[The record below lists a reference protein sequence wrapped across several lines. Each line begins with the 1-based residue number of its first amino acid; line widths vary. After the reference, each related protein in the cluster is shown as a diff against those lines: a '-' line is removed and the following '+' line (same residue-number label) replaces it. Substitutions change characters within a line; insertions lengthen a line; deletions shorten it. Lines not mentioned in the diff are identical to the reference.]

1 MQSRFSNQRIVILLS
16 ESSCALQRT
25 CQDTHS
31 LELRSA
37 VADTIFVDGESLYKV
52 FVGRFLEAAL
62 VSNLPTGNEETE
74 AELGCGWIDASV
86 ELNECLVEEAVE
98 AG

>member
-1 MQSRFSNQRIVILLS
+1 MQGRFGNQRIVILLS

-25 CQDTHS
+25 CQDTHC

-37 VADTIFVDGESLYKV
+37 VADTIFVNSESLYKV
-52 FVGRFLEAAL
+52 FVSHFLEPAL

-74 AELGCGWIDASV
+74 AELGGGWIDAGV
-86 ELNECLVEEAVE
+86 ELNECLVEEAIE
-98 AG
+98 AR